1 MNNPRYPIQDDGH
14 VTDEGSQNPVNLDS
28 ASVCSDNPSHNQRRD
43 PVTISL
49 QRLPKMRVSSGFDS
63 RMAALFAME
72 VERELLLKNQS
83 LLQKRRTIRL
93 PDLIP
98 DLREEFQ

>member
-1 MNNPRYPIQDDGH
+1 
-14 VTDEGSQNPVNLDS
+14 
-28 ASVCSDNPSHNQRRD
+28 
-43 PVTISL
+43 
-49 QRLPKMRVSSGFDS
+49 MRVSSGFDS
-63 RMAALFAME
+63 RMAALFVME
-72 VERELLLKNQS
+72 IERELLLKNQS